1 MWLTDSFFIIFSLVS
16 DATAS
21 ITTEFCGWMQ
31 KHWTCS
37 KCKCDFLFNL
47 QERMQHEV
55 DCEAD
60 SENGVSSRKDE
71 KNNKSINKNEY
82 FCDICKISLKL
93 SLVEILKH
101 RKSHSRE

>member
-1 MWLTDSFFIIFSLVS
+1 LWLTVIFFIIFSLVS

-47 QERMQHEV
+47 QERMQHEL

-60 SENGVSSRKDE
+60 GDSENAVFLFK
-71 KNNKSINKNEY
+71 I
-82 FCDICKISLKL
+82 FCIFFAKFLIKF
-93 SLVEILKH
+93 
-101 RKSHSRE
+101 